1 MAELN
6 MTMGASAS
14 PGVRYASRGM
24 VASSSTLAASA
35 GINVLQRGG
44 NAFDAAIAVA
54 GVEWIDLPAQCGLG
68 GDVFT
73 VFYDAKSD
81 RVVAINGSGESARA
95 ASRAY
100 YVDQGLSEMPLDG
113 WHAAA
118 VPGAPGAY
126 AALNKA
132 FGTMPLSELL
142 APAASYAEDG
152 IIVSNGTHRFIK
164 GAASTLAKYPYS
176 AKRYLPNGRP
186 PNPSERWVLPELA
199 GSIRTYA
206 EQGPNVF
213 YRGEMATE
221 IVRASGEGG
230 GIFSPEEFA
239 EQTADV
245 YDPLHTTYRD
255 VNVYTTAPPSQ
266 GVIVL
271 EWLNLLEGYDLQS
284 PGFGS
289 ADALHLMV
297 ETKKLAFADRLAYCG
312 DPRFIDNPLDELL
325 SKTYAETRRASIDP
339 EKANNEPLPGAL
351 PERGGN
357 TSYFAVADADGNVV
371 SFIHSLSAAFGCCVA
386 AGETGVMLNNRAGR
400 GFTLEEG
407 HPNVMEGGKRTMHTL
422 NCYLLC
428 RDGRPYAAVGTPG
441 GDRQA
446 QWDAQVISNLVDHGM
461 DVQQAVEAP
470 RWVSWPGTDPALID
484 NPMQFH
490 YEDRFDPGVIAEL
503 ERRGHQVKSMSEWGG
518 GGALQVIARGGDG
531 TLQGGCDPR
540 SKGVA
545 LGW

>member
-1 MAELN
+1 
-6 MTMGASAS
+6 
-14 PGVRYASRGM
+14 M

-35 GINVLQRGG
+35 GVSVLQRGG

-54 GVEWIDLPAQCGLG
+54 GVEWIDLSAQCGLG

-81 RVVAINGSGESARA
+81 RVGAINGSGESARA

-100 YVDQGLSEMPLDG
+100 YVDQGLSKMPLDG

-126 AALNKA
+126 AALNEA
-132 FGTMPLSELL
+132 YGTMPMSELL
-142 APAASYAEDG
+142 APAASYAEEG
-152 IIVSNGTHRFIK
+152 IIVSDGTHRFIA

-176 AKRYLPNGRP
+176 ARRYLPEGRA
-186 PNPSERWVLPELA
+186 PNPGERWVLPELA
-199 GSIRTYA
+199 RTIRSYA
-206 EQGPNVF
+206 EEGPDVF
-213 YRGEMATE
+213 YRGEIADE
-221 IVRASGEGG
+221 IVRTSREGDG
-230 GIFSPEEFA
+230 LFGAEEFEA
-239 EQTADV
+239 QEADL

-255 VNVYTTAPPSQ
+255 FDVYTTAPPSQ

-271 EWLNLLEGYDLQS
+271 EWLNLLEGYDLES
-284 PGFGS
+284 LGFGS

-312 DPRFIDNPLDELL
+312 DPRFVDNPLDELL
-325 SKTYAETRRASIDP
+325 SKTYAETCRASIDP
-339 EKANNEPLPGAL
+339 AKANNEPLAGAL

-357 TSYFAVADADGNVV
+357 TSYFAVADAEGNVV
-371 SFIHSLSAAFGCCVA
+371 SFIHSLSAAFGCCVV

-407 HPNVMEGGKRTMHTL
+407 HPNVIEGGKKTMHTL

-446 QWDAQVISNLVDHGM
+446 QWDIQVISNLLDHGM

-484 NPMQFH
+484 NPLEFH
-490 YEDRFDPGVIAEL
+490 YEDRFDAGVIGEL
-503 ERRGHQVKSMSEWGG
+503 ESRGHRVKSMTEWGG
-518 GGALQVIARGGDG
+518 GGALQVIARKEDG
-531 TLQGGCDPR
+531 TLLGGCDPR
-540 SKGVA
+540 SRGVA